1 MRMSELARE
10 AGLPTATVKYYLR
23 EGLLPEGQRTSATQ
37 AQYGEAH
44 VERLRLI
51 RALVGPA
58 GQSLAD
64 TRRILQAIENPPSD
78 YDLLGIAHQ
87 SVTPPRDPSVD
98 LTRATALLDR
108 LGWDSAT
115 CAPDSI
121 GALAEALEALTAGG
135 FDLPDEVFER
145 YASAMMGVATDEV
158 ADIPT
163 DSPEAAA
170 QFVILGTVLVE
181 PLLLSLRRLAQQSAS
196 ATRFASATN
205 PALANPAV
213 ANPAAANPAAANPD
227 SANPHRT
234 GNER

>member
-1 MRMSELARE
+1 MRMSELARA

-23 EGLLPEGQRTSATQ
+23 EGLLPEGRRTSPTQ

-64 TRRILQAIENPPSD
+64 TRRILEAIENPPSE

-87 SVTPPRDPSVD
+87 SVTPPRDPSLD
-98 LTRATALLDR
+98 LTRSRALVER

-115 CAPDSI
+115 CAPDSL
-121 GALAEALEALTAGG
+121 GALELALQGLDAGG
-135 FDLPDEVFER
+135 FELTDEVVER
-145 YASAMMGVATDEV
+145 YAQAMMGVAAAEV
-158 ADIPT
+158 ADVPT
-163 DSPEAAA
+163 DSAEAAA

-196 ATRFASATN
+196 ARRFATPP
-205 PALANPAV
+205 PAPPPADR
-213 ANPAAANPAAANPD
+213 N
-227 SANPHRT
+227 
-234 GNER
+234 